1 MRTVAPLSFF
11 ASTHLSPVP
20 PSFLCC
26 SSYSNTKSSFSTSN
40 MESSV
45 SRGALCSPMAFT
57 HTQGQIPAAPVFFRC
72 LTSQNNPAELSK
84 GACFGGVWDGDLGQ
98 DKYPGEKKYNKSSV
112 CRTQPNGS
120 NPWGPE
126 YSNTASAP
134 PDSDFDCFQYFWT
147 QF

>member
-11 ASTHLSPVP
+11 ASTHLP
-20 PSFLCC
+20 PSFAAPPIA
-26 SSYSNTKSSFSTSN
+26 TPDQ
-40 MESSV
+40 V
-45 SRGALCSPMAFT
+45 SPPQIWSPLCSPMAFT

-72 LTSQNNPAELSK
+72 LTSRNNPAELSK

-120 NPWGPE
+120 NP
-126 YSNTASAP
+126 
-134 PDSDFDCFQYFWT
+134 
-147 QF
+147 